1 MKSQARCTSFTTN
14 FNISMADFSFT
25 EVFGWWTL
33 PGHMVIVCELRESS
47 SFNPLALLSQRASL
61 LATWLEEKD
70 YRWKNT
76 QAILWADLKGWTS
89 LLFIFYWQNSVILT
103 YSDTKKAGKYHSS
116 CLGGKWNI
124 YITVSSILLTLKL
137 STLCPQNCL
146 TCSNST

>member
-70 YRWKNT
+70 YGWKNT

-89 LLFIFYWQNSVILT
+89 LLFIFYWQNSVILA